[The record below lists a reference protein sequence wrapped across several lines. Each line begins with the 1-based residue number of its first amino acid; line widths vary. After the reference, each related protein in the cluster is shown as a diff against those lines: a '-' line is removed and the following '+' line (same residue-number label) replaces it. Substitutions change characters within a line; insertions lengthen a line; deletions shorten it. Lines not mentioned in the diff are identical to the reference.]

1 MEILDYLYST
11 EVDKEYSPWVEKGE
25 FDWSCLTSN
34 MKPKRFKKDT
44 IIYQQQED
52 THYVYLVESGRVR
65 MSVYSVDGEEKS
77 LFIAE
82 KGCLFGEISSLDSI
96 PNFANATV
104 AADSLIYEIPK
115 QAFMDALNNNHLCAL
130 NVINLLNRKIRILSN
145 QIKQLSFDDS
155 YYRVC
160 NALIHLIN
168 QYGVKGDNG
177 YTLGIKFT
185 HQEMANL
192 IGLNRVTVTNIFI
205 SMTNKGVLAKE
216 NGHYVIKDMNKLR
229 DYITANPKIK
239 RQTFGDNIFASTA
252 KSDK

>member
-1 MEILDYLYST
+1 MEILDYLYSS
-11 EVDKEYSPWVEKGE
+11 EVAKEYSPWVETGE
-25 FDWSCLTSN
+25 SDWSCLTSN

-44 IIYQQQED
+44 LIYQQQED
-52 THYVYLVESGRVR
+52 TQYVYLVESGRVR
-65 MSVYSVDGEEKS
+65 LSVYSVDGEEKS

-82 KGCLFGEISSLDSI
+82 KGCLFGEISCLDSI

-115 QAFMDALNNNHLCAL
+115 QAFMDTLNNNQLCAL
-130 NVINLLNRKIRILSN
+130 NVISLLNRKIRILSN

-160 NALIHLIN
+160 NALIHLTK
-168 QYGVKGDNG
+168 QYGIKGAAG
-177 YTLGIKFT
+177 YRLNIKFT

-205 SMTNKGVLAKE
+205 SMTNKGILTKE
-216 NGHYVIKDMNKLR
+216 NGHYLIKNMDMLHN
-229 DYITANPKIK
+229 YISSNPKMK
-239 RQTFGDNIFASTA
+239 RQAFGDNPFESTD
-252 KSDK
+252 KSEK

>member
-1 MEILDYLYST
+1 MEILDYLYSS
-11 EVDKEYSPWVEKGE
+11 EVNKEYSPWVEKGDS
-25 FDWSCLTSN
+25 DWSCLTSGL
-34 MKPKRFKKDT
+34 KPKRFKKDT
-44 IIYQQQED
+44 LIYQQQED
-52 THYVYLVESGRVR
+52 TEYVYLVEKGRVR

-82 KGCLFGEISSLDSI
+82 KGCLFGEISCLDSI

-115 QAFMDALNNNHLCAL
+115 QVFKDALNNNHLCAL
-130 NVINLLNRKIRILSN
+130 NIISLLNRKIRILSN

-160 NALIHLIN
+160 NALIHLTK
-168 QYGVKGDNG
+168 QYGVKNDNG

-205 SMTNKGVLAKE
+205 SMANKGILVKE
-216 NGHYVIKDMNKLR
+216 NGYYVIKDMDKLH
-229 DYITANPKIK
+229 DYITANPKIR
-239 RQTFGDNIFASTA
+239 RQTFGENVFANTG
-252 KSDK
+252 KCDK